1 MPLCAFPAMARYKGV
16 GDLRDGAN
24 WTCPAGD
31 TRMLRIG
38 ESGLRAG
45 VLR

>member
-1 MPLCAFPAMARYKGV
+1 MPLCAFPAMARYKGS
-16 GDLRDGAN
+16 GDINDGAN

-38 ESGLRAG
+38 ESGRRAG
-45 VLR
+45 VLK